1 MQNTVKFTKLT
12 PEQQA
17 AKEAAYKDI
26 KLSFGK
32 YKGKTLEEL
41 VDLDSDYL
49 VWLCKHMDADSNIT
63 PTGRAI
69 IKYIK
74 KQLF

>member
-1 MQNTVKFTKLT
+1 MQKFTKLT

-17 AKEAAYKDI
+17 AKETAYKDI

-32 YKGKTLEEL
+32 YKGKTLEEI

-49 VWLCKHMDADSNIT
+49 VWLCKSMKADQSEKS
-63 PTGRAI
+63 PTQRAI
-69 IKYIK
+69 LKYIN